1 MPVEVTKPLSPGLQ
15 YVADCRTTV
24 TKCEVEV
31 KRLKGELKT
40 AKSLLETA
48 NEDLAKAV
56 DELLEAERQ
65 PSLFD
70 GINETVTVTVGDGP
84 AADDADGGAGKPGP
98 RVVNAEP
105 GDGSTAF
112 NEVVFDGLA
121 LSGPPAILPEPAALP
136 AAPAWRALACP
147 EHLDGPLE
155 MFDALDRAGVAT
167 LGELADRLLA
177 GETFGLK
184 PVADPMRANHLL
196 DLVAD
201 LRDAVEQVSADDPN
215 PIRFPRTEGEG
226 QEVEVGADAVPRRQQ
241 LGKRQARAKGKA
253 AKAGS
258 AAGKGA

>member
-15 YVADCRTTV
+15 YVSDCRVAV

-84 AADDADGGAGKPGP
+84 AADNGAGKPAP

-112 NEVVFDGLA
+112 NEVVLDGLA
-121 LSGPPAILPEPAALP
+121 LAGPPSILPEPAALP

-147 EHLDGPLE
+147 EHLDGPPE

-184 PVADPMRANHLL
+184 PVADPMRANHVI

-215 PIRFPRTEGEG
+215 PVRFGGVAECGGGGDGE
-226 QEVEVGADAVPRRQQ
+226 EPAEVGADAVPRR
-241 LGKRQARAKGKA
+241 LGKRRAGAKKA
-253 AKAGS
+253 AKAG
-258 AAGKGA
+258 AGKGA